1 MTGDVGESL
10 FARADRPREICFDEI
25 EFVANIAER
34 IVESRQKRDFPFAI
48 GRGGRFRRQRP
59 RFALLDQIFATG
71 RPEKIAGKM
80 S

>member
-1 MTGDVGESL
+1 MSGDVGELL
-10 FARADRPREICFDEI
+10 FARADRPRKVCFDEI
-25 EFVANIAER
+25 EFVADIAER
-34 IVESRQKRDFPFAI
+34 IVESRQQRDFPFTI

-59 RFALLDQIFATG
+59 RFALLDQIISTG